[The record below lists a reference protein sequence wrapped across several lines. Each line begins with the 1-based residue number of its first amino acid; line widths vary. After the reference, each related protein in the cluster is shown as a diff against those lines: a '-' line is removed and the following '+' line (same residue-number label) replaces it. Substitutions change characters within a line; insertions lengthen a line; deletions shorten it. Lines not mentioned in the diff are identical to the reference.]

1 MTDSHV
7 STWILTL
14 VLFGV
19 ALILNKKGNAKGFKI
34 IHMILRVFYLLT
46 IVTGVML
53 LYILSPMYIVK
64 IVVGLWIISLI
75 ELILIRTAK
84 NKKTSVLWYQFGF
97 AFLLVLYLGLK
108 LPLGFHPF
116 S

>member
-7 STWILTL
+7 STWFLTL
-14 VLFGV
+14 VLFGA
-19 ALILNKKGNAKGFKI
+19 ALILNKNGNAKGFKI
-34 IHMILRVFYLLT
+34 IHMILRVFYLLI
-46 IVTGVML
+46 IVTGAML
-53 LYILSPMYIVK
+53 LYILSPLYILK

-75 ELILIRTAK
+75 ELILIRTSK